1 MCPQFDPGSR
11 HHIQKKPHTLKY
23 GAFFMPIYLI
33 KNIKTL
39 LVYKS
44 HFIHKQTQL
53 SPTMFELSRNGS
65 TEICL

>member
-1 MCPQFDPGSR
+1 ILGLATIF
-11 HHIQKKPHTLKY
+11 KKAPYFKVW
-23 GAFFMPIYLI
+23 GFFHAYLLI
-33 KNIKTL
+33 KNIKTS

>member
-1 MCPQFDPGSR
+1 
-11 HHIQKKPHTLKY
+11 
-23 GAFFMPIYLI
+23 MPIYLI
-33 KNIKTL
+33 KNIKTS

>member
-1 MCPQFDPGSR
+1 
-11 HHIQKKPHTLKY
+11 
-23 GAFFMPIYLI
+23 MPIYLI

-53 SPTMFELSRNGS
+53 SPTMFELSEMAQLKFVFSR
-65 TEICL
+65 EDYH